1 MQKGFLHIT
10 PKGRVA
16 TDLTYKYFGKK
27 KDVQGKFL

>member
-1 MQKGFLHIT
+1 LQKGFLHRT

-27 KDVQGKFL
+27 RDAQGKLL